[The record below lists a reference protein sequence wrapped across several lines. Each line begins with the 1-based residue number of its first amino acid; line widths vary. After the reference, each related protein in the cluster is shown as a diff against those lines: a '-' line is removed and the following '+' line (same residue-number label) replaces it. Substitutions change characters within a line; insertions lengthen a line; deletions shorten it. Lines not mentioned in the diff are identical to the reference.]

1 MDISIFSSVF
11 LNHLETATT
20 TSGSGLYPDYFD
32 GSKEELYPGVPLDQ
46 TGCSQIWNECFLHDP
61 SGANIVD
68 DMGNLPNPAFTGGC
82 RRFKSE

>member
-1 MDISIFSSVF
+1 MDILIFSSVF
-11 LNHLETATT
+11 LNHLETAI
-20 TSGSGLYPDYFD
+20 TSGVEDYPDYYD
-32 GSKEELYPGVPLDQ
+32 PNREELYPGVPLAQ
-46 TGCSQIWNECFLHDP
+46 TGCFQIWNECFLHDP